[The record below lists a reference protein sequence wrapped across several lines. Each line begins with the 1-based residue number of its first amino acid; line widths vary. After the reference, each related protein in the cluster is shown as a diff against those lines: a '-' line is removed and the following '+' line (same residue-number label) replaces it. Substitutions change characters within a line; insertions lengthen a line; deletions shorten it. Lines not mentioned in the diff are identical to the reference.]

1 MNIFSLSF
9 SGVSTLRTAASGDAL
24 PDAWQVAKTLRR
36 PGSVSKTSSPAYLTV
51 LAPVWAQFI
60 LDDISR
66 PVTYAGWSSL
76 QSPLLSFLS
85 IFFILNSAMAL
96 VAANLIFCQG

>member
-1 MNIFSLSF
+1 M
-9 SGVSTLRTAASGDAL
+9 
-24 PDAWQVAKTLRR
+24 Q
-36 PGSVSKTSSPAYLTV
+36 
-51 LAPVWAQFI
+51 AQFDASELITQREVVSQRVSEALTARAAQFGLI